1 MRKKVKGGIS
11 YKFDIV
17 TIGRISVERD
27 HNRNLYLDEAG
38 VKLITELNA
47 FAHSFD
53 FQSEASVFKNANVYR
68 FLLTDQEDKF
78 GYEDKDYFIKNL
90 IKANKSGKLLNSLTN
105 IISTFQMDEP
115 EINEDV
121 DEAAD
126 EAADED
132 ADEAADEV
140 SLPMFLELIETIKTL
155 SNLILYD
162 DFSNIEREEEIK
174 NDGDVE
180 TLNFLQKTKLLY
192 RKNYKEIMKI
202 GGTGSEDEE
211 EKEYPLLQ
219 KVPFMKYN
227 DIKQDYYE
235 IGGDIFDNLTIIIGY
250 SNMFRLC
257 GLFSTRSK
265 EYRFLNTLYH
275 LLSNYP
281 LRGAPA
287 NKNKYILDIY
297 KKTHYTLIKIIKKL
311 YHKLSDVK
319 LLKPLINKIKSSYLA
334 SQAAEVVD
342 AVEAAEAARAPV
354 ARAPVARAAA
364 PAPDGVRRSSRIAA
378 KKP

>member
-1 MRKKVKGGIS
+1 MRKKVRGGIS
-11 YKFDIV
+11 YKFDII

-53 FQSEASVFKNANVYR
+53 FQSEASVFKKANAYR

-90 IKANKSGKLLNSLTN
+90 IRANKSGKLLNSLTN

-115 EINEDV
+115 EINE
-121 DEAAD
+121 A
-126 EAADED
+126 

-140 SLPMFLELIETIKTL
+140 SLPMFSELIETIKTL
-155 SNLILYD
+155 SDLILYD
-162 DFSNIEREEEIK
+162 DFSNIDREEEIK

-180 TLNFLQKTKLLY
+180 TRKFLQQTKLLY
-192 RKNYKEIMKI
+192 GINYKQIMRI
-202 GGTGSEDEE
+202 GGTGSEEE

-227 DIKQDYYE
+227 DIKNEYYE
-235 IGGDIFDNLTIIIGY
+235 LGSDIFDNLTIIIGY

-257 GLFSTRSK
+257 GLFKRRSK

-281 LRGAPA
+281 LREAPQ
-287 NKNKYILDIY
+287 NKNEYILDIY
-297 KKTHYTLIKIIKKL
+297 KKTHYTLVKIVKKL
-311 YHKLSDVK
+311 YHELSGVK
-319 LLKPLINKIKSSYLA
+319 LLKPLINKIKSSY
-334 SQAAEVVD
+334 S
-342 AVEAAEAARAPV
+342 
-354 ARAPVARAAA
+354 AA
-364 PAPDGVRRSSRIAA
+364 PAASAPAAPSPDGVRRSSRIAA
-378 KKP
+378 KKAVK

>member
-1 MRKKVKGGIS
+1 MRKKVRGGIS

-68 FLLTDQEDKF
+68 FLLTEQEDKF

-126 EAADED
+126 EAADE
-132 ADEAADEV
+132 V
-140 SLPMFLELIETIKTL
+140 SLPMFLELIETIKRL
-155 SNLILYD
+155 SDLILYD

-192 RKNYKEIMKI
+192 GKNYKEIMKI

-342 AVEAAEAARAPV
+342 AAEAARAEPA
-354 ARAPVARAAA
+354 ARAAARVPAA

-378 KKP
+378 RKP